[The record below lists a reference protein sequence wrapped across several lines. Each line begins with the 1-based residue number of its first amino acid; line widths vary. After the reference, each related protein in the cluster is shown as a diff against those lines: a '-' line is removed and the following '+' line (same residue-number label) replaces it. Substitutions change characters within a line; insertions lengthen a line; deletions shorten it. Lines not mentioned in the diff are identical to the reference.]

1 MILKILLL
9 IGLIKLLIASQQP
22 LLCSGI
28 YAGVVLLFGLVNSA
42 PFGTLMLV
50 VAISFALASIYFWLL
65 NRFGDNLV
73 LFWVIAVAGI
83 AIGFV

>member
-9 IGLIKLLIASQQP
+9 VGLIKLLIVTQQP
-22 LLCSGI
+22 FLCSGI
-28 YAGVVLLFGLVNSA
+28 YAGVVLLFGLINSA
-42 PFGTLMLV
+42 PFGGLVLV

-73 LFWVIAVAGI
+73 LFWVIAAAGV